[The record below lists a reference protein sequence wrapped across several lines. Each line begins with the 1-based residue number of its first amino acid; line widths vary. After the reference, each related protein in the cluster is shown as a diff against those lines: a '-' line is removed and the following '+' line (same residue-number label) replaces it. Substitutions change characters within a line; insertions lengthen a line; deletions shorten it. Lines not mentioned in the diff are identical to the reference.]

1 MCPAGAVP
9 PRNFRPWTPFG
20 KQHYSLD
27 TPPNFESVH
36 GLWVVF
42 FFKEIFQEFMWTCR
56 HQSKL
61 LLYFTSLL
69 YLYYFECLVLLRSA
83 MKSSYQKKLV
93 LKEIWWNH
101 NPCINLELSISIDN
115 KSILEIYILCILQSY
130 HLNGDFFN
138 GGSNINL
145 QWSFNDHECE
155 FHTPQI
161 WIHP

>member
-1 MCPAGAVP
+1 MDKEQIQGVGGREGCVQLVQYLLEISGLGP
-9 PRNFRPWTPFG
+9 PLENNIIPWTP
-20 KQHYSLD
+20 
-27 TPPNFESVH
+27 PPPYFWICAWIM
-36 GLWVVF
+36 GFF

-83 MKSSYQKKLV
+83 MKSSYKKKLV
-93 LKEIWWNH
+93 LKEICWNH

-130 HLNGDFFN
+130 HLNGDFF
-138 GGSNINL
+138 
-145 QWSFNDHECE
+145 
-155 FHTPQI
+155 
-161 WIHP
+161 